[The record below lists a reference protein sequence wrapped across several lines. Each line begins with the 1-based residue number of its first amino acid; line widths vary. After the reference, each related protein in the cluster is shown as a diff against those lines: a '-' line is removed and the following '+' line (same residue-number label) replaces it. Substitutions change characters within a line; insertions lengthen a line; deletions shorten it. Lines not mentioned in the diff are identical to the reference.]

1 MGGMFVALE
10 GPDCVGKTTQ
20 LAILKDRLE
29 GLDGP
34 VVVVHEPGG
43 TPENQKIR
51 QLIFDG
57 FGKHQPITEA
67 LLFLAAK
74 AQLQAQVIKPAL
86 ASNRI
91 VISDRYTDS
100 LLAYQ
105 GVGQQLGVPFLANL
119 VQSAGLDLNPTFT
132 IYLQAPFEVC
142 MARLVERS
150 ENGGEVNAID
160 KASVDFHRRVHDGYQ
175 LLMSQAIRSK
185 KPHTVINAWQEP
197 SLVARDIWD
206 ALTPQLKKREQS
218 IRPVALRD

>member
-57 FGKHQPITEA
+57 FGKHQPVTEA

-74 AQLQAQVIKPAL
+74 AQLQAQVIRPAL
-86 ASNRI
+86 EARR
-91 VISDRYTDS
+91 VVLSDRYTDS

-105 GVGQQLGVPFLANL
+105 GVGQQLGISFLMNL

-150 ENGGEVNAID
+150 RNGEEVNAID
-160 KASVDFHRRVHDGYQ
+160 NASVDFHRRVHDGYQ
-175 LLMSQAIRSK
+175 ELVRQAIRSK
-185 KPHTVINAWQEP
+185 KPHVVINAWQDP
-197 SLVARDIWD
+197 SLVAQDIWN
-206 ALTPQLKKREQS
+206 ALVPEFRKREQTV
-218 IRPVALRD
+218 RPVILRD

>member
-57 FGKHQPITEA
+57 FGKHQPVTEA

-74 AQLQAQVIKPAL
+74 AQLQAQVIRPAL
-86 ASNRI
+86 EARR
-91 VISDRYTDS
+91 VVLSDRYTDS

-105 GVGQQLGVPFLANL
+105 GVGQQLGISFLMNL
-119 VQSAGLDLNPTFT
+119 VQSAGLDLYPTFT

-150 ENGGEVNAID
+150 RKGEEVNAID
-160 KASVDFHRRVHDGYQ
+160 NASVDFHRRVHDGYQ
-175 LLMSQAIRSK
+175 ELVRQAIRSK
-185 KPHTVINAWQEP
+185 KPHVVINAWQDP
-197 SLVARDIWD
+197 SLVAQDIWN
-206 ALTPQLKKREQS
+206 ALVPEFRKREQTV
-218 IRPVALRD
+218 RPVILRD

>member
-57 FGKHQPITEA
+57 FGKHQPVTEA

-74 AQLQAQVIKPAL
+74 AQLQAQVIRPAL
-86 ASNRI
+86 EARR
-91 VISDRYTDS
+91 VVLSDRYTDS

-105 GVGQQLGVPFLANL
+105 GVGQQLGISFLMNL
-119 VQSAGLDLNPTFT
+119 VQSAGLDLYPTFT

-142 MARLVERS
+142 MARLVERGR
-150 ENGGEVNAID
+150 NGEEVNAID
-160 KASVDFHRRVHDGYQ
+160 NASVDFHRRVHDGYQ
-175 LLMSQAIRSK
+175 ELVRQAIRSK
-185 KPHTVINAWQEP
+185 KPHVVINAWQDP
-197 SLVARDIWD
+197 SLVAQDIWN
-206 ALTPQLKKREQS
+206 ALVPEFRKREQTV
-218 IRPVALRD
+218 RPVILRD

>member
-57 FGKHQPITEA
+57 FGKHQPVTEA

-74 AQLQAQVIKPAL
+74 AQLQAQVIRPAL
-86 ASNRI
+86 EARR
-91 VISDRYTDS
+91 VVLSDRYTDS

-105 GVGQQLGVPFLANL
+105 GVGQQLGISFLMNL

-150 ENGGEVNAID
+150 RKGEEVNAID
-160 KASVDFHRRVHDGYQ
+160 NASVDFHRRVHDGYQ
-175 LLMSQAIRSK
+175 ELVRQAIRSK
-185 KPHTVINAWQEP
+185 KPHVVINAWQDP
-197 SLVARDIWD
+197 SLVAQDIWN
-206 ALTPQLKKREQS
+206 ALVPEFRKREQTV
-218 IRPVALRD
+218 RPVILRD